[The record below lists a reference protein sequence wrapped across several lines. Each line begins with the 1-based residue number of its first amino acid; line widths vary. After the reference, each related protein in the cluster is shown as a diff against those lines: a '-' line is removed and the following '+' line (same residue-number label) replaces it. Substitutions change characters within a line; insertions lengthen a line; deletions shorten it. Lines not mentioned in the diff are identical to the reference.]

1 MRRSITFWLGFIC
14 CLGFLCPAKAA
25 PSRESAIKAV
35 FLYHCTHFVEWP
47 SEAFEDSKSP
57 IIIGILAPDSFCD
70 LVEETVRGERVKGRN
85 IVVVRYR
92 DVEEIE
98 RCHVLYVGYSEEV
111 ERGISRGKYRNMLT
125 VSDADNFISRGGI
138 LQLGIERNRLK
149 VKINHR
155 AAKAEGLSISS
166 KLLRLSQ
173 VQDE

>member
-14 CLGFLCPAKAA
+14 CLGVLFPAKAA
-25 PSRESAIKAV
+25 PSRENAIKAV

-47 SEAFEDSKSP
+47 SQAFEDSKSP
-57 IIIGILAPDSFCD
+57 IIIGMLAPESFCE
-70 LVEETVRGERVKGRN
+70 LVEETVKGEQVKGRN

-92 DVEEIE
+92 DVEDIDK
-98 RCHVLYVGYSEEV
+98 CHILYIGNQSEV
-111 ERGISRGKYRNMLT
+111 ERGMARGKYLT
-125 VSDADNFISRGGI
+125 VSDTENFINRGGMI
-138 LQLGIERNRLK
+138 QLGIERNRLQ
-149 VKINHR
+149 VRINQR